1 MINTNTHILCEPYEI
16 ENYLNKNE
24 IDVTTFTQKTL
35 DLISSTKNSNYEN
48 ISDIEKFDDSIRNNA
63 LSIDIPDNFHSFNIN
78 KIYQYSN
85 IGEINKLISKLNE
98 KTQKIFNLSNDI
110 DVEEAEE
117 YIEQIRNLVEDIR
130 NGNVYNEK
138 SFDTF
143 GDLTTF
149 KNIIDICN
157 NSFYTSI
164 IEWITSF
171 PSKLVDIYIK
181 NATKTINNKSYIIE
195 TKINSN
201 KPSELKKEILYLI
214 FILYEALV
222 KNIIDTKLFWSSF
235 LDMLDPETDVDN
247 IEFVDDDSD
256 INSILSDLDIS
267 EYENEDDTYYYGGE
281 SLDDPLFGLE
291 YDNPI
296 KTGNKKTNP
305 FAKAFKTLKGLGPK
319 INKIRKQ
326 FKMFRMRAKNHGF
339 YMKYMGRIEGLY
351 ERYAD
356 EAIIIENGMLGDPV
370 EILKEKGHEYI
381 SEVSNGFVNMQH
393 ELIDIAKKFASSANP
408 KDMLNMLK
416 NYGGMYMNDTAKS
429 SSITSNFITSMRFKI
444 GELILTHNKIYGYTT
459 ESIAENGK
467 IPPSNHT
474 IVSLFVDKP
483 DEKPFEQHVSDIF
496 KSPDSFKLIAKNEK
510 EPIFVV
516 SVICSNLL
524 TKGIQEDSYKMLKQY
539 RKESKEKF
547 ELMLKELTANAENQ
561 KKEKRNMTKQFKY
574 CWKAILA
581 GYDYLVSMK
590 GYISDLIQS
599 YFIMMTRID
608 NLCKECLVSLLHTE
622 TMHRD
627 ERYNTSHKAD
637 NIDSHKQYTQRDN
650 EENVKTKGEQQLE
663 KMQKTQETKAEYAE
677 RKQQVNEHI
686 NEIKKAMQMKIF

>member
-1 MINTNTHILCEPYEI
+1 MITYPTNY
-16 ENYLNKNE
+16 
-24 IDVTTFTQKTL
+24 
-35 DLISSTKNSNYEN
+35 
-48 ISDIEKFDDSIRNNA
+48 
-63 LSIDIPDNFHSFNIN
+63 
-78 KIYQYSN
+78 
-85 IGEINKLISKLNE
+85 
-98 KTQKIFNLSNDI
+98 
-110 DVEEAEE
+110 
-117 YIEQIRNLVEDIR
+117 
-130 NGNVYNEK
+130 
-138 SFDTF
+138 
-143 GDLTTF
+143 
-149 KNIIDICN
+149 
-157 NSFYTSI
+157 
-164 IEWITSF
+164 
-171 PSKLVDIYIK
+171 DIYIK
-181 NATKTINNKSYIIE
+181 NATKTVNNKSYIIE

-201 KPSELKKEILYLI
+201 EPLELKKEILYLI
-214 FILYEALV
+214 FILYETLI

-247 IEFVDDDSD
+247 IEFVDDESD

-267 EYENEDDTYYYGGE
+267 EYENESNDQYYGGE

-291 YDNPI
+291 DNNPI
-296 KTGNKKTNP
+296 KTGNKKFNP

-381 SEVSNGFVNMQH
+381 SEVSNGFVDMQH
-393 ELIDIAKKFASSANP
+393 ELMDIAKKFASSANP

-416 NYGGMYMNDTAKS
+416 KYGGMYMNDTAKS

-510 EPIFVV
+510 EPIFEV

-547 ELMLKELTANAENQ
+547 ELMLKELTATAENQ

-581 GYDYLVSMK
+581 GYDYLVNTK

-599 YFIMMTRID
+599 YFVMMTRID

-627 ERYNTSHKAD
+627 ERYNTGHKAD
-637 NIDSHKQYTQRDN
+637 SLKSHKQYTQHEDN
-650 EENVKTKGEQQLE
+650 TETKGESE
-663 KMQKTQETKAEYAE
+663 KEDEEHFKEAVSEYTE
-677 RKQQVNEHI
+677 RKAKMNEHI